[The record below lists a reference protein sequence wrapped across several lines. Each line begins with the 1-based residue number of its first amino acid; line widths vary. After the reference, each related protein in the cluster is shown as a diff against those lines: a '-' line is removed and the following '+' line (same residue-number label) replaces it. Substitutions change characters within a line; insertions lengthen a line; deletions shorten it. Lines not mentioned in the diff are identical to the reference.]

1 MLKMLLR
8 ASSNINV
15 ILIVLFGLAKGAY
28 LIDFSHIY
36 RTNTI
41 GNVKRE
47 GEYNLLFFALTKFH
61 RDSFGARIPSPGL
74 SAVIIRRHKCIRGDV
89 FSILVLAHIT
99 QCYQL
104 VTW

>member
-36 RTNTI
+36 RTNSI

-47 GEYNLLFFALTKFH
+47 GEYILLFLLH
-61 RDSFGARIPSPGL
+61 L
-74 SAVIIRRHKCIRGDV
+74 
-89 FSILVLAHIT
+89 
-99 QCYQL
+99 
-104 VTW
+104 